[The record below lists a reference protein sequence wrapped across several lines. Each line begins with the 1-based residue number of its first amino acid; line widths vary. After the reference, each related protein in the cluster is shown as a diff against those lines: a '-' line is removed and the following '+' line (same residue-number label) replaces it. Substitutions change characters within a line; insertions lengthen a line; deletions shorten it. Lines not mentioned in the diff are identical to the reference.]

1 MRSDKFL
8 RTASPALLLCANV
21 FLFCPYTIYQGNLG
35 EFGTSLSAILL
46 HLLIPAGVSLVLL
59 TGFGMVFPERPN
71 RTYVSILFMLGLLV
85 WLQGNILVW
94 KYGELNGQAIDW
106 SRNAWRGWVDGT
118 IWIGLM
124 AAAFLGR
131 KKIYGV
137 APVVSMVL
145 LTLQC
150 GFVVLTSVRD
160 PRIWDKA
167 ATLDSPKKI
176 FEFSTRQNVIHIICD
191 TFQAD
196 VFQEIIDEDA
206 GVRSALDGFT
216 FFKETTGPAPK
227 TFLSLT
233 ALLSGQEYKNDIPLS
248 AFANTIYQ
256 GKTIPNVLYDRGY
269 SIDTVGFAGGMKKGR
284 PSDSYSIPRPY
295 LSGSQRPSA
304 QNAAFLLDLA
314 LMRSVPHVFKKAV
327 YHDQLWLVSRLLHR
341 RVPEEMS
348 TPYFSEVAFIRDL
361 TDHLSV
367 VRSAPAYKYFH
378 FMATHL
384 PYIVNGDCGY
394 AGATLKNDRENTT
407 RQSRCF
413 FRCLMEFLGKLRSS
427 GIYDSSLII
436 IHGDHGTTWTPIRG
450 KNMAVPLD
458 GDLGQD
464 GLFPI
469 ILGNANPLLL
479 VKPPFRNAP
488 MAISQAQTQLTD
500 IPATISALLDL
511 PETFPGRSVYSVTPT
526 ETRDRRF
533 YYHRLLPQK
542 YFEAL
547 EEYVIRGPLLDKS
560 SWRLEATYYPPVG
573 GKGPGQGPSFHPP
586 PLAWGSIIRFGRSG
600 NAQPYQTGGWSAPED
615 DFTWTNGH
623 NASLLI
629 PMEPTRSTSV
639 RLTASFAP
647 FLAAGI
653 VKIQK
658 VNVLINGQKAGEWN
672 ITTGGVQEL
681 TLTIPKGLLGAAD
694 TLYITFDMPDAISPK
709 SIGAGKDRRVLG
721 IALRTLAL
729 AE

>member
-8 RTASPALLLCANV
+8 RTASPALLLCANI

-35 EFGTSLSAILL
+35 EFDASLSAILL
-46 HLLIPAGVSLVLL
+46 NLLIPTGLSLILL
-59 TGFGMVFPERPN
+59 TGFGMALPDNLN
-71 RTYVSILFMLGLLV
+71 RAYVSILFMLGLLV

-94 KYGELNGQAIDW
+94 KYGELNGQGIDW
-106 SRNAWRGWVDGT
+106 SRNAWRGWVDGA
-118 IWIGLM
+118 IWIGST
-124 AAAFLGR
+124 AAAVLGR
-131 KKIYGV
+131 KKIYGI
-137 APVVSMVL
+137 ASVVSMAL

-150 GFVVLTSVRD
+150 GFFVLASVRN
-160 PRIWDKA
+160 PHIWDKA

-176 FEFSTRQNVIHIICD
+176 FDFSTRQNVIHIICD

-196 VFQEIIDEDA
+196 VFQAIIDGDPR
-206 GVRSALDGFT
+206 VRSALEGFT
-216 FFKETTGPAPK
+216 FFKETTGPSPK

-248 AFANTIYQ
+248 AFANNIYQ
-256 GKTIPNVLYDRGY
+256 GKTITNVLYDRGY

-295 LSGSQRPSA
+295 LSGKQRPSA
-304 QNAAFLLDLA
+304 QNAAFLFDLA

-327 YHDQLWLVSRLLHR
+327 YHDQLWFVSRLLHR
-341 RVPEEMS
+341 RVPEEMQ

-361 TDHLSV
+361 TDHLAV
-367 VRSAPAYKYFH
+367 VRNAPAYKYFH

-394 AGATLKNDRENTT
+394 SGATLKNDRKSTT
-407 RQSRCF
+407 DQSRCF
-413 FRCLMEFLGKLRSS
+413 FRCLMEFLDKLRSS

-436 IHGDHGTTWTPIRG
+436 IHGDHGTTWTPIQGR
-450 KNMAVPLD
+450 NMAVPLD

-479 VKPPFRNAP
+479 VKPPFQNAP
-488 MAISQAQTQLTD
+488 MVVSQAQTQLTD
-500 IPATISALLDL
+500 IPATVSALLNL
-511 PETFPGRSVYSVTPT
+511 QETFPGRSVYAVTPT
-526 ETRDRRF
+526 EMRDRRY
-533 YYHRLLPQK
+533 YYHRLLPQR
-542 YFEAL
+542 YFEVL

-560 SWRLEATYYPPVG
+560 SWRLAATYYPPVG
-573 GKGPGQGPSFHPP
+573 GKGPAQGPSFHPS
-586 PLAWGSIIRFGRSG
+586 PLMWGSIIRFGRAG
-600 NAQPYQTGGWSAPED
+600 NAQPYLTGGWSAPED
-615 DFTWTNGH
+615 GFTWTNGH

-629 PMEPTRSTSV
+629 PMEPTRSPSV
-639 RLTASFAP
+639 RLIASFAP

-653 VKIQK
+653 VYEQT
-658 VNVLINGQKAGEWN
+658 VNVLVNGQKAGEWN
-672 ITTGGVQEL
+672 ITTGGIQEL
-681 TLTIPKGLLGAAD
+681 TLTIPKGLLGD
-694 TLYITFDMPDAISPK
+694 SDSLYITFDMPDAVSPK
-709 SIGAGKDRRVLG
+709 SIGAGKDRRMLG

-729 AE
+729 DE